1 MKKILILSII
11 VLLSACS
18 AKTLSWDDVKDRYDA
33 LNDSVENKAEIYD
46 TFLKNDYMNILN
58 EVSSQIEDFDTG
70 ITKDDADKAEKL
82 YSIAIGLEKIA
93 SLFSTDSSQQ
103 MMLLA
108 EQIKQLVVAAFN
120 KSNDFK
126 DLKVSIQEK
135 ITEISSWE
143 NDQWKEIEKRK
154 KIGWDTVSE
163 HYEEL
168 LEEVEETLTRRW
180 DITESELEELKDLIL
195 ARYEEIGNGV
205 DESNQEAADALY
217 VAGWKL
223 KEYTEDLDGDAAEKV
238 FQLGKQTMEY
248 VQQAYGKT
256 IDDPDY
262 DFPSQIRAAGK
273 WTLSLLNEVTT
284 KMKQ

>member
-1 MKKILILSII
+1 
-11 VLLSACS
+11 
-18 AKTLSWDDVKDRYDA
+18 VKDRYDA

-143 NDQWKEIEKRK
+143 SDQWKEIEKRK